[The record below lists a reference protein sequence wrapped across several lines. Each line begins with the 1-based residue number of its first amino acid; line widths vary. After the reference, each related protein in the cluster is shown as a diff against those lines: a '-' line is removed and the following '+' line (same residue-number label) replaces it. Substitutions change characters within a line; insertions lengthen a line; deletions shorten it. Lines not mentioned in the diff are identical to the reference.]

1 MTYDPV
7 AEARLLAHE
16 LSTADFRTTVAAC
29 NMVIEQKAS
38 NEFLAEFARRD
49 RFFLMVWILK
59 RHDMLHPWSYERCR
73 EVEKDRDGY
82 LDLWARYHGKS
93 SWITFAGS
101 IQEIIENPEIT
112 IGIFSITRSVAMSFL
127 RQIKFELESNEW
139 LKALYPGIF
148 WANPDKE
155 APKWSEND
163 GIVVKRESNP
173 KEGTVEAWGLID
185 NMPTGRHFSLRIYDD
200 VVNEKSVTTPEM
212 INKTTERWE
221 LSLSLGEGAHGN
233 REWYVGTRY
242 LFGDTYETMI
252 KRQAAKP
259 RLYPATDNGKIDG
272 NPVYM
277 TPEKWDELKRK
288 TSLKTIA
295 CQQLLNPAEGAET
308 TFDPAWIRTY
318 EVRPLTL
325 NVYIVVDPARTKKR
339 TSDRTAIMVVG
350 LDSAHNRYLL
360 DGMLHRMNLSE
371 RWQGIRRM
379 RNKWLR
385 KPGICRV
392 EVGYEK
398 YGSDADLDYFTEQM
412 ELEREFFT
420 VKPLKWNR
428 DGNDSYVDRVQRLEP
443 HFRNGRFFFPYQ
455 GKETRV
461 QREHRMGGA
470 EELIAQPIKSRDE
483 NGRVY
488 NVTEILI
495 NEEYMYFPAVHVDGL
510 DALSRTE
517 DMDMVPP
524 IIRSSVD
531 YMPMPLSA
539 R

>member
-1 MTYDPV
+1 MASV
-7 AEARLLAHE
+7 EEEAKILADWAA
-16 LSTADFRTTVAAC
+16 TAPYHQVVAAF
-29 NMVIEQKAS
+29 NMVIDERAA
-38 NEFLAEFARRD
+38 NAYLAELARLD
-49 RFFLMVWILK
+49 RYFLMVWILK

-73 EVEKDRDGY
+73 EVERDRDGY

-139 LKALYPGIF
+139 LKALYPDIF
-148 WANPDKE
+148 WANPDKDS
-155 APKWSEND
+155 PKWSEND

-212 INKTTERWE
+212 IQKTTERWE

-259 RLYPATDNGKIDG
+259 RLYPATHNGKIDG
-272 NPVYM
+272 HPVYM
-277 TPEKWDELKRK
+277 TVDKWEELKRK

-379 RNKWLR
+379 RNKWMR

-420 VKPLKWNR
+420 VKPLKWSR

-470 EELIAQPIKSRDE
+470 EELIAQPIKARDE

-495 NEEYMYFPAVHVDGL
+495 NEEYLYFPAVHVDGL

-524 IIRSSVD
+524 IIRSSTD